1 MSHPPAPPAAHPWWL
16 VSRRVLSRATANFG
30 EDRCTLMAA
39 SISYFALL
47 SLFPLALLAV
57 SIFGIV
63 LRDADVQ
70 ARVLDAIVD
79 ALPVEETSI
88 ADSLRAV
95 AGGGP
100 TLTIVS
106 LGGAIWTAGA
116 LSRAI
121 RSSINVAFDVRRPR
135 PPLRGILVDYSLL
148 PVVGVLFLSSFLVT
162 AAWRVVQAQTDA
174 RIELLGGQSSL
185 LWDAGALAIPA
196 ALSFLTF
203 LFLYWLLPNLP
214 VRLRDI
220 WPGAL
225 VAGLGIELAKHG
237 FALYLANF
245 ANYELVYGSLGGV
258 IALLFWVY
266 LNANILLFGAEIAA
280 EVPHVLREE
289 PRHGH
294 TAAAPTDW
302 RASLLSMLR
311 GLVLAPGDQ
320 AGPAADTAEHP
331 GEEAGGEAAP
341 ASPIAPPR
349 GESGGG

>member
-1 MSHPPAPPAAHPWWL
+1 
-16 VSRRVLSRATANFG
+16 
-30 EDRCTLMAA
+30 MAA

-47 SLFPLALLAV
+47 SMFPLALLAV

-70 ARVLDAIVD
+70 ARVLEAIVD

-88 ADSLRAV
+88 EDNLRAV
-95 AGGGP
+95 ASSGP
-100 TLTIVS
+100 TLTVVS
-106 LGGAIWTAGA
+106 LVGAIWTAGA

-121 RSSINVAFDVRRPR
+121 RSSINVAFDAKRPR

-148 PVVGVLFLSSFLVT
+148 PVVGVLFLGSFLVT
-162 AAWRVVQAQTDA
+162 AAWRVIQVQTDE
-174 RIELLGGQSSL
+174 RIDLLGGQSSL

-225 VAGLGIELAKHG
+225 VAALAFEALKHG
-237 FALYLANF
+237 FAFYLANF
-245 ANYELVYGSLGGV
+245 ASFDVVYGSLGGV
-258 IALLFWVY
+258 IALLLWIY
-266 LNANILLFGAEIAA
+266 LSANILLIGAEIAA
-280 EVPHVLREE
+280 EVPHVLHEE

-294 TAAAPTDW
+294 AGATETDKDW
-302 RASLLSMLR
+302 RASLLTILR
-311 GLVLAPGDQ
+311 GLVLVP
-320 AGPAADTAEHP
+320 E
-331 GEEAGGEAAP
+331 EEAGTALPSRA
-341 ASPIAPPR
+341 R
-349 GESGGG
+349 ESDPSEG

>member
-1 MSHPPAPPAAHPWWL
+1 MSHPPAPPAAVAHRWWL
-16 VSRRVLSRATANFG
+16 VSRRVLRRAMMNFA
-30 EDRCTLMAA
+30 EDRGTHMAA

-70 ARVLDAIVD
+70 ARVLEAIVD

-88 ADSLRAV
+88 EDTLRAV

-121 RSSINVAFDVRRPR
+121 RSSVNVAFDVERPR

-148 PVVGVLFLSSFLVT
+148 PVVGLLFLGSFALT
-162 AAWRVVQAQTDA
+162 AAWRVAQVRTDERLA
-174 RIELLGGQSSL
+174 GLGGFAW
-185 LWDAGALAIPA
+185 LWDVGALAIPA

-203 LFLYWLLPNLP
+203 LFLYWLLPNLA

-225 VAGLGIELAKHG
+225 VAALGVEALKHG
-237 FALYLANF
+237 FAFYLANF
-245 ANYELVYGSLGGV
+245 ASFDVVYGSLGGV
-258 IALLFWVY
+258 IALLIWIY
-266 LNANILLFGAEIAA
+266 LSANILLVGAEVAA
-280 EVPHVLREE
+280 EVPHVLHEE

-294 TAAAPTDW
+294 AGATETDRDW
-302 RASLLSMLR
+302 RASLLTVLR
-311 GLVLAPGDQ
+311 GLVLAP
-320 AGPAADTAEHP
+320 E
-331 GEEAGGEAAP
+331 EEATTAAVRP
-341 ASPIAPPR
+341 GPDGSRRRDGDASER
-349 GESGGG
+349 G

>member
-1 MSHPPAPPAAHPWWL
+1 MSHPPAAVAHLWWL
-16 VSRRVLSRATANFG
+16 VSTRVLRRAMMNFA
-30 EDRCTLMAA
+30 EDRGTHMAA

-47 SLFPLALLAV
+47 SMFPLALLAV

-70 ARVLDAIVD
+70 ARVLEAIVD

-88 ADSLRAV
+88 EDSLRAV
-95 AGGGP
+95 ASGGP

-106 LGGAIWTAGA
+106 LVGAIWTAGA

-121 RSSINVAFDVRRPR
+121 RSSINVAFDVKRPR

-148 PVVGVLFLSSFLVT
+148 PVVGVLFLGSFLVT
-162 AAWRVVQAQTDA
+162 AAWRVIQVQTDE
-174 RIELLGGQSSL
+174 RMGFLGGQSSL

-225 VAGLGIELAKHG
+225 VAALGVEALKHG
-237 FALYLANF
+237 FAFYLANF
-245 ANYELVYGSLGGV
+245 ANYDVVYGSLGGV
-258 IALLFWVY
+258 IALRLWVY
-266 LNANILLFGAEIAA
+266 LSANILLIGAEVAA
-280 EVPHVLREE
+280 EVPQVLHEE

-294 TAAAPTDW
+294 AGATETDRDW
-302 RASLLSMLR
+302 RASLLTVLR
-311 GLVLAPGDQ
+311 GLVLVP
-320 AGPAADTAEHP
+320 E
-331 GEEAGGEAAP
+331 EEAGTAVPTRARESDP
-341 ASPIAPPR
+341 AE
-349 GESGGG
+349 G